1 MEEKLQK
8 RGHLSENQKKTLI
21 NIMEGEHDLRKGK
34 FNPSFTFKDAQK
46 KWVEIADF
54 LNSIPGAEKDWKEWR
69 RVIIIF

>member
-54 LNSIPGAEKDWKEWR
+54 
-69 RVIIIF
+69 